1 MASRGAW
8 LTATR
13 GELRCGGA
21 CVRINHG
28 VERCVADCDT
38 QGRGANPEL
47 WGVLGGRRRSCVR
60 AAAYDPLPLLL
71 VQCPARAHLQLRYF
85 TSVVMGRHRPASRCG
100 RQTTGVAGG
109 CVRDVWDGEVRCARD
124 VLMHARRPRCSCL
137 PRRRGTS
144 GVLWGMPRGRTRSC
158 VVVLLFERSR
168 TYAVASRRREG
179 AERVERDGIDRVD
192 LARLLALHELLTRLP
207 VALEGEVLVLLG
219 CVDVLD
225 GHAPL
230 DRADRVARLVGER
243 GDAARLVL
251 ERRRVHAVRL
261 SAVLEGLQ
269 VERVHVAQLGR
280 VLLPLV
286 RWHVGR
292 RHHHERRANVH
303 GVDALRHRDRL
314 DRVRLARVPK
324 LHRVVPPARDHE
336 PVMHLHVLD
345 ALDRLLV
352 PPDRLRRGLAGLKWG

>member
-168 TYAVASRRREG
+168 TYWSPRRWRAWPREE
-179 AERVERDGIDRVD
+179 ATARRDGGGQRRSNPIRKAASSGAARSSAMYD
-192 LARLLALHELLTRLP
+192 LA
-207 VALEGEVLVLLG
+207 
-219 CVDVLD
+219 
-225 GHAPL
+225 
-230 DRADRVARLVGER
+230 
-243 GDAARLVL
+243 AARVSI
-251 ERRRVHAVRL
+251 EMRETDEDG
-261 SAVLEGLQ
+261 EG
-269 VERVHVAQLGR
+269 VE
-280 VLLPLV
+280 
-286 RWHVGR
+286 
-292 RHHHERRANVH
+292 
-303 GVDALRHRDRL
+303 
-314 DRVRLARVPK
+314 K
-324 LHRVVPPARDHE
+324 
-336 PVMHLHVLD
+336 
-345 ALDRLLV
+345 
-352 PPDRLRRGLAGLKWG
+352 RGW